1 VNAYELADELDKI
14 NDIPIETIINML
26 RQQAD
31 RIAELEKK
39 CEDIYENGANVI
51 DKCDKKIE
59 ELIFEINELQTRYD
73 KLWDEAKKASEK

>member
-1 VNAYELADELDKI
+1 MTYEEGFQAGKLFAEL
-14 NDIPIETIINML
+14 EL
-26 RQQAD
+26 AD

-59 ELIFEINELQTRYD
+59 ELISEINELQVRYD